1 MNPCPQCGGIINVK
15 LLIRRVDAPPIYSYI
30 CADCGYSLEDKELEN
45 NNNSD
50 RQAYYRISIPED
62 VKMYVPD

>member
-1 MNPCPQCGGIINVK
+1 MNPCPKCGGIINVK
-15 LLIRRVDAPPIYSYI
+15 LLKRRIDAPPIYSYT

-45 NNNSD
+45 NDSD
-50 RQAYYRISIPED
+50 RQAHYRMSIPED